1 MTRAAFEGLELYEW
15 KLSCTVLKGEGG
27 RKAPDLPGCAML
39 PAKGKIAKGSQRERQ
54 AAVVAA
60 KKKQKP

>member
-1 MTRAAFEGLELYEW
+1 
-15 KLSCTVLKGEGG
+15 
-27 RKAPDLPGCAML
+27 ML